1 MHGFHMHTIVTAKT
15 ARWTMSDLM
24 QLLAEWHPDGDFT
37 EEDLW
42 DAIAEVEGVDVNS
55 IMDGDLTE
63 YL

>member
-1 MHGFHMHTIVTAKT
+1 
-15 ARWTMSDLM
+15 MSKDLFSV
-24 QLLAEWHPDGDFT
+24 LAEWHPDGDFT

-42 DAIAEVEGVDVNS
+42 DVIAEVHDVDVNE